1 MKNPAKTP
9 FEYVVNVT
17 RIVLVLL
24 LLCSTGKTF
33 VLISPRTT
41 TQCALKGCSRKVN
54 AVVLAVDEAGDVEL
68 AVANGGDVLFPRMKN
83 RCVWLCVFVD

>member
-24 LLCSTGKTF
+24 LLSSTGEKLSSSF
-33 VLISPRTT
+33 LREPLLSVH
-41 TQCALKGCSRKVN
+41 
-54 AVVLAVDEAGDVEL
+54 
-68 AVANGGDVLFPRMKN
+68 
-83 RCVWLCVFVD
+83 